1 MLARGGKQA
10 FHTAAWISIHSA
22 GDRNAYSDW
31 EDFRMLCLTL
41 TGTTLEEDF
50 AQYERNRQWIKLVEL
65 RIDLLD
71 ESELSTASSFPDRV
85 DVPVILTCR
94 RISDGG
100 NCGLPE
106 RQRLSLVRTVAAG
119 HFAYVDIED
128 DVKKTEFE
136 HELHERGIK
145 IIRSY
150 HDCQGMPADIYSR
163 LSRMATKGDIPK
175 IAVTPKTFMDV
186 ISLFRIEQELADVP
200 EKIVIGMGDMG
211 VPTRILYKRTG
222 SFLTFCSD
230 GRSISGAPGHLT
242 PKMMSELYRADQ
254 VDKQTHIYGVIGN
267 PVLHTAS
274 PMIHNPGFHAIRF
287 NAIYVPFLVDSVRSF
302 FKLAE
307 SLRIYGFSVTIPH
320 KQDVLPYLGRITREV
335 KQIGSCNTVVR
346 IQNMWKGINTDY
358 YGFLAPIQ
366 REIEQGR
373 IHSALVIGAG
383 GAARAVVW
391 ALHNH
396 NIKVTIVNRSKE
408 KAKALAEE
416 TMGGYDSLENICA
429 YQGQVDLVVQ
439 TTSVGMAPDIDGDPA
454 PDFRFIGSEIVYDL
468 VYKPHET
475 KFLARANAAGCR
487 IQYGIDMLVQQGK
500 LQFEAFTGYHYPQ
513 WASIYEM
520 E

>member
-1 MLARGGKQA
+1 
-10 FHTAAWISIHSA
+10 
-22 GDRNAYSDW
+22 
-31 EDFRMLCLTL
+31 MLCLTL

-50 AQYERNRQWIKLVEL
+50 AQYERNKAWIKLVEL

-71 ESELSTASSFPDRV
+71 EFELPEAHLFPDRIA
-85 DVPVILTCR
+85 VPVILTCR
-94 RISDGG
+94 RVSDGG
-100 NCGLPE
+100 RCDLPE
-106 RQRLSLVRTVAAG
+106 RQRLNLLKRVAAG
-119 HFAYVDIED
+119 NFSYVDIED
-128 DVKKTEFE
+128 DVKKSDFE
-136 HELHERGIK
+136 NDLHARGVK
-145 IIRSY
+145 IIRSF
-150 HDCQGMPADIYSR
+150 HDCEGMPADIYSR
-163 LSRMATKGDIPK
+163 LSRMAAKGDIPK

-186 ISLFRIEQELADVP
+186 IALFRIEQELSEVP
-200 EKIVIGMGDMG
+200 EKIVIGMGAMG

-230 GRSISGAPGHLT
+230 GRSLSGAPGHLT
-242 PKMMSELYRADQ
+242 PKVMSELYRADQ

-267 PVLHTAS
+267 PVMHTAS

-307 SLRIYGFSVTIPH
+307 SMRIYGFSVTIPH

-366 REIEQGR
+366 HDMEQGK
-373 IHSALVIGAG
+373 IHTALVIGAG
-383 GAARAVVW
+383 GASRAVVW

-396 NIKVTIVNRSKE
+396 NVKVVIVNRNIE
-408 KAKALAEE
+408 KAKALADE
-416 TMGGYDSLENICA
+416 TMGSYDFLSNVSA
-429 YQGQVDLVVQ
+429 YQGLVDLVVQ
-439 TTSVGMAPDIDGDPA
+439 TTSVGMEPDVDGDPA
-454 PDFRFIGSEIVYDL
+454 PDFRFTGKEIVYDL

-475 KFLARANAAGCR
+475 KFLARAKAAGCNV
-487 IQYGIDMLVQQGK
+487 QYGMDMLVQQGK

-513 WASIYEM
+513 WASIYEIGVQ
-520 E
+520 